1 MTRQIRLNRYASLI
15 ILLVLFSG
23 TLLLQATA
31 QTGEAYYPI
40 DGWKEVSPSAYAMN
54 TSRLDDMVEY
64 IEDNHISIN
73 SIVVIHNGT
82 LVFEQ
87 YFDFFDENQTANIF
101 SCTKSFTSTAMG
113 LAIDKG
119 YIANTSLKIVDLF
132 PDRTIA
138 NLDSRKEAITIED
151 LLTMRVGM
159 DWDDNS
165 ASGMSEYNNM
175 LRADDWV
182 QYVLDRPMM
191 AEPGSRW
198 NYNSG
203 ASLLL
208 SAIVQNATGMTADEF
223 TAEHLFG
230 PLGISDYTWRENAQG
245 ISIGGNTITLRARD
259 MARFGYLFLRNGYWA
274 GEQIIS
280 SDWVQA
286 ASTSYSVLGAQ
297 GGYGYQWWIR
307 HDINS
312 FYAAGYAGQ
321 FIHVLPDYDAV
332 VVFQATSGVAFDPL
346 TEWIIPALTED
357 PYLNPEPFPGEL
369 IDSVLII
376 ITGSIITIAAIG
388 IVFLSNRK

>member
-1 MTRQIRLNRYASLI
+1 MAQLIELHRYASI
-15 ILLVLFSG
+15 FLVLALFSG
-23 TLLLQATA
+23 VILPQTIA
-31 QTGEAYYPI
+31 QTVDVYYPV

-73 SIVVIHNGT
+73 SIVLIHNGT

-87 YFDFFDENQTANIF
+87 YFGFFNENQTANIF
-101 SCTKSFTSTAMG
+101 SCTKSFTSTVMG

-119 YIANTSLKIVDLF
+119 YIANTSLKVLDFF

-138 NLDSRKEAITIED
+138 NLDSRKENITIQD

-159 DWDDNS
+159 DWNDNS
-165 ASGMSEYNNM
+165 AAGMSEYNNM
-175 LRADDWV
+175 LRSDDWV
-182 QYVLDRPMM
+182 QYVLDRPMI
-191 AEPGSRW
+191 ANPGSRW

-223 TAEHLFG
+223 ASEHLFG

-259 MARFGYLFLRNGYWA
+259 MARFGYLFLRNGTWA
-274 GEQIIS
+274 GVQIIS

-321 FIHVLPDYDAV
+321 FIYVLPDYDAV

-346 TEWIIPALTED
+346 TEWIIPAMTED
-357 PYLNPEPFPGEL
+357 PGLSPDPIPSEP
-369 IDSVLII
+369 IDSVLVI
-376 ITGSIITIAAIG
+376 ITCSIITIAAIV